1 MSVEVQIDSVAKYVD
16 CICQLKSEYP
26 VISSQLFSQ
35 ELLFRG
41 QTNKDYELLPSI
53 ARGREFS
60 MEQTIFNE
68 ERNLIEMAKF
78 KLPSV
83 FGECQTPLELLA
95 LLQHHGIPT
104 RLLDVTENALVA
116 LYFACCSEFDIDGE
130 VCVFRHENESVA
142 NFPIMNA
149 LADSYRFAMI
159 ATYVPLETFYG
170 AMKVQPYVLEQK
182 YVFEEL
188 HKTNEDG
195 AKWISECCKKINCVY
210 APVRSLRQQVQQGRY
225 ILFPNAI
232 TKIGKDLCFEATIK
246 AIPKNHKDVVKRY
259 IIPSNAKEQILSELS
274 MLGITES
281 SLFCDSIDMVC
292 KGITE
297 TFKRKVEFLHK
308 SVRRSLD

>member
-1 MSVEVQIDSVAKYVD
+1 MSVEVQIDNVAKYVD

-26 VISSQLFSQ
+26 MISSQLFSQ

-41 QTNKDYELLPSI
+41 QSNKEYELLPSI

-60 MEQTIFNE
+60 TEQTIFNE

-78 KLPSV
+78 KMPSI
-83 FGECQTPLELLA
+83 FLESQTPLELLA

-116 LYFACCSEFDIDGE
+116 LYFACCGKSDLGEAGE
-130 VCVFRHENESVA
+130 VVVFRHTNEDVA
-142 NFPIMNA
+142 NYPIVNA
-149 LADSYRFAMI
+149 IADSYRFAMI
-159 ATYVPLETFYG
+159 ATYVPLETFYD
-170 AMKVQPYVLEQK
+170 AMKVQPYALEQK
-182 YVFEEL
+182 YVFDEL

-210 APVRSLRQQVQQGRY
+210 APVRSLRQQVRQGRY

-232 TKIGKDLCFEATIK
+232 EKIGERVCFEATIK
-246 AIPKNHKDVVKRY
+246 AIPKNHGDVVRRY
-259 IIPSNAKEQILSELS
+259 IIPSNAKEQILSDLS

-297 TFKRKVEFLHK
+297 TFNRKVTALQ
-308 SVRRSLD
+308 SRSL